1 MTSVPQRPTDPR
13 HGRPPRSAAVRWLKR
28 RLYDGRESRYWALVQ
43 TTAAGAGRIL
53 AFGAGRGAKEF
64 DLRGPGREV
73 VAVDVDQDVLE
84 NPWVD
89 RAVVYDGGRLP
100 FPDASFDMSCSQSV
114 IEHLA
119 DPAHTFAELA
129 RVLRPGGRLVFKTPN
144 IWFYSTPISRVVPN
158 RFHADVLRFT
168 TGRPERDVFPTF
180 YRANTRRRLRKLLT
194 AAGFIE
200 AELHVHLRGAG
211 YLEFSF
217 PTYLVGVLYERIVN
231 ASGLLEDLRGAIVG
245 DFIRAPRP

>member
-13 HGRPPRSAAVRWLKR
+13 QGRPSRSATVRWLKR
-28 RLYDGRESRYWALVQ
+28 RLYDGRESRYWALVHAR
-43 TTAAGAGRIL
+43 TAGASRIL

-129 RVLRPGGRLVFKTPN
+129 VGLKVRTKHA
-144 IWFYSTPISRVVPN
+144 
-158 RFHADVLRFT
+158 HADVLRFT

-211 YLEFSF
+211 YLEFSL